1 MDSEHLARLLRAR
14 VRRIFKA
21 AATKQELQSW
31 RVSPKTVAKV
41 LVDAGL
47 GEVIVLLEMST
58 LASDARID
66 MLLVGSHP
74 ECGEL
79 SVVVVEN
86 KQWSR
91 LHVIR
96 GTRRVVHPG
105 SRPEG
110 SQHPVEQVW
119 DYCRTLQHHL
129 PMLHRRF
136 HGLVNLH
143 QAPSGE
149 VAKLIPPAC
158 ELRSEVDLA
167 RMRIFGEAPDARR
180 EMGEFLACIL
190 SGENAAHQHR
200 LIDQA
205 HVRPSEALMLAAQEA
220 VRGRALFTLLDEQR
234 AAVDRVFQTVEEG
247 FTEDNK
253 QVFIITGGPGT
264 GKSVLALELLGMLSA
279 VGSATVHASG
289 SNAFARTLR
298 EHVKGRRG
306 GVDSIFTYFH
316 QHRRRTR
323 NHLNVLICDEAHRLR
338 KDSNLRYD
346 AVEDRSDT
354 PQIQELIDAA
364 RVPVF
369 LLDPRQVVRRDE
381 VGTPEEIRRVALEM
395 GIAEG
400 NIHSIELSLQFRQHL
415 CPEYV
420 SWLEDLLGY
429 EEATPRPW
437 EPSEGFHLL
446 RADNPQQMEDYL
458 RLQIALNRT
467 ARITAGYCWRWTK
480 EAQPG
485 GRLADDIRIDGWKHP
500 WNADKPISKNNIP
513 GKDMWATDPHG
524 FEQVGCIYTA
534 QSLDW
539 DYTGVIMG
547 PDYTWRGN
555 HWLAAKNQDPAAGGP
570 DRHQLVRNIYRVLAT
585 RGKYGAILYSTDPG
599 TRALLAE
606 LGVPPVTQARAALQE
621 QHQDLAE
628 AVARTDDHSN
638 PTQGELF

>member
-1 MDSEHLARLLRAR
+1 MDSEHLAEALRAG
-14 VRRIFKA
+14 VRRTFKQVPRE
-21 AATKQELQSW
+21 QELQSW
-31 RVSPKTVAKV
+31 RASPKTVAKV

-86 KQWSR
+86 KQWSQ
-91 LHVIR
+91 LHVLR

-105 SRPEG
+105 SGPEG
-110 SQHPVEQVW
+110 SQHPVEQAW

-143 QAPSGE
+143 KAPAEE
-149 VAKLIPPAC
+149 VAKLVPPAC
-158 ELRSEVDLA
+158 GLRSEVDLA
-167 RMRIFGEAPDARR
+167 RMRIFGSAPDARQ
-180 EMGEFLACIL
+180 EMGEFLASVL
-190 SGENAAHQHR
+190 SGENAARHRR

-234 AAVDRVFQTVEEG
+234 TAVDRVFQTVEEG
-247 FTEDNK
+247 FTENNK
-253 QVFIITGGPGT
+253 QVFIIVGGPGT
-264 GKSVLALELLGMLSA
+264 GKSVLALELLGLLSA
-279 VGSATVHASG
+279 VGSAAVHASG
-289 SNAFARTLR
+289 SNAFARALR

-306 GVDSIFTYFH
+306 GVESIFTYFH

-323 NHLNVLICDEAHRLR
+323 NHLDVLICDEAHRLR

-346 AVEDRSDT
+346 SVEDRSDT
-354 PQIQELIDAA
+354 PQIQELINAA

-381 VGTPEEIRRVALEM
+381 VGTPEEIRRIALEM

-429 EEATPRPW
+429 EDAAPRPW
-437 EPSEGFHLL
+437 EPSEGFQLL
-446 RADNPQQMEDYL
+446 RADHPQQMEDYL
-458 RLQIALNRT
+458 RLQTALNRT
-467 ARITAGYCWRWTK
+467 ARITAGYCWKWTK
-480 EAQPG
+480 KVQPG
-485 GRLADDIRIDGWKHP
+485 GRLANDIRIDAWERP
-500 WNADKPISKNNIP
+500 WNADKPIRKKKIP

-539 DYTGVIMG
+539 DYTGIIMG
-547 PDYTWRGN
+547 RDYTWHGGR
-555 HWLAAKNQDPAAGGP
+555 WLATKNEDPAAGGP

-585 RGKYGAILYSTDPG
+585 RGKYGAIIYSTDPG

-606 LGVPPVTQARAALQE
+606 LGVPPVAQAKTVLDK
-621 QHQDLAE
+621 QHHALAE
-628 AVARTDDHSN
+628 AVARADDRST
-638 PTQGELF
+638 PTQDGLF